1 MQPGE
6 EIATKRR
13 TPHVVA
19 RPKPSSSAPRRAAAR
34 NRLHEISPRLLGCY
48 QRRLRPANIGD
59 GNSGTSK
66 SLPQDEKRRT
76 SLPVRSRPRPPS
88 VVWRQETD
96 STKFRHVCWGFI
108 CTCGARPIL
117 ATATAVHPQ
126 WHHDEPSKLTRRPP
140 GWLVRGLRCLGGG
153 GSVECEQ
160 AQGAGAARRRRDCHR
175 LSSCRIVDGSRLELH
190 L

>member
-1 MQPGE
+1 MRSDGRRMSR
-6 EIATKRR
+6 ATWRR
-13 TPHVVA
+13 DRHKTTN
-19 RPKPSSSAPRRAAAR
+19 AAR
-34 NRLHEISPRLLGCY
+34 RCPSEAV
-48 QRRLRPANIGD
+48 QKRPPSCG
-59 GNSGTSK
+59 GTSK
-66 SLPQDEKRRT
+66 SSPQDEKRRT

-96 STKFRHVCWGFI
+96 STKFCHVCWGFI

-140 GWLVRGLRCLGGG
+140 GWLVRGLWCLGGG

-160 AQGAGAARRRRDCHR
+160 AQGAGATRGRRDCHR
-175 LSSCRIVDGSRLELH
+175 PGLWMDHDPLTAWFTVPGRP
-190 L
+190 